1 MILKS
6 TKRLVALSALLLLV
20 ACGNENDSV
29 QEEASLELSIE
40 TLPSVESD
48 ATEVSTEEM
57 VESVEQ
63 NSSELIE
70 EPGPF
75 VEMVTTDKVNVRIE
89 PSTESEVYC
98 QLEKHSKVQKV
109 AEEGEWTKIELDNGE
124 YYIAS
129 QFLKEIKHREE
140 GSNNRL
146 VVVDAGHQAK
156 GNSEK
161 EPIGPGAI
169 ETKAKVA
176 SGTAGVASGLSE
188 YELTLAVSLK
198 LEEELENRGYTVIMI
213 RETNDVNISNSE
225 RAEVANENA
234 ADAFVRI
241 HANGSSNP
249 DANGAMTICQ
259 TARNPYNSD
268 IYNESK
274 RLSTCILDCMVTAT
288 GCKKEKVWET
298 DTMSGINWSEVPVT
312 IVEMGYMTNA
322 SEDLLM
328 ATEDYQWKIATG
340 IADGVDAYF
349 DEE

>member
-1 MILKS
+1 MILK
-6 TKRLVALSALLLLV
+6 KARRLVALSALLLLV
-20 ACGNENDSV
+20 ACGNENDGAKEDSSELSTGTLTSSENVVEEASV
-29 QEEASLELSIE
+29 QEIA
-40 TLPSVESD
+40 
-48 ATEVSTEEM
+48 
-57 VESVEQ
+57 ESVEQ
-63 NSSELIE
+63 NSSESVE
-70 EPGPF
+70 EVNQI
-75 VEMVTTDKVNVRIE
+75 VEMITSDKVNVRIE

-98 QLEKHSKVQKV
+98 QLERHSKVHKL

-124 YYIAS
+124 YYISS
-129 QFLKEIKHREE
+129 QFLKEVKLREE
-140 GSNNRL
+140 GLNSKL
-146 VVVDAGHQAK
+146 IVVDAGHQGK
-156 GNSEK
+156 ENSEK
-161 EPIGPGAI
+161 EPIGPGAS

-176 SGTAGVASGLSE
+176 GGTAGVASGLSE

-198 LEEELENRGYTVIMI
+198 LEEELENRGYAVIMI

-259 TARNPYNSD
+259 TASNPYNSD

-274 RLSTCILDCMVTAT
+274 RLSTCILDCLVTAT